1 MSRPIHREE
10 SAAIDRHAIRYIR
23 EAAQHGL
30 YEIRG
35 MGAKRRVPSFDD
47 LVFLTASASR
57 YPLEGYR
64 EKCESKTVLG
74 TRYAKKPIQLDI
86 PITIAG
92 MSFGALSANVKEAIG
107 RAATEMGTSTTTG
120 DGGMT
125 PEERE
130 SSKTLV
136 YQCLPSRYGFNPD
149 DLRKADAIE
158 MVLGQGAKPGGG
170 GMLLGQKVSA
180 RVAQMRTLPEGIDQR
195 SACRHPDW
203 TGPDDLKIKL
213 DELREIT
220 DWQVP
225 IYVKLGATRVRDDVK
240 LAVKAGADVV
250 VIDGMQGGTAAT
262 QQVFIEHAGIP
273 TLAALPL
280 AVQALEEM
288 NVFGE
293 VQLIISG
300 GIRTGADVAKALA
313 LGADAVAIGQGV
325 LVALGCNHDSYH
337 QDGHDVDATEDYAK
351 LGTAPGYCHHCH
363 TGQCPVGITTQDAV
377 LEQRLTPEV
386 GARWLKNYLQVL
398 NMELTTLARACGKSN
413 VHHLEREDLVALTV
427 EAAAMAKVPLAGTDW
442 IPGRPRSPNSIE

>member
-1 MSRPIHREE
+1 MAGHLRSEE
-10 SAAIDRHAIRYIR
+10 SYSFNRHVIDYIHHAA
-23 EAAQHGL
+23 EHGL

-35 MGAKRRVPSFDD
+35 LGAKRALPTFDD

-64 EKCESKTVLG
+64 EKCVSKTVLG
-74 TRYAKKPIQLDI
+74 TRFASRPIELDT

-92 MSFGALSANVKEAIG
+92 MSFGALSANVKEALG
-107 RAATEMGTSTTTG
+107 RAATAIGTSTTTG

-125 PEERE
+125 AEERQ

-158 MVLGQGAKPGGG
+158 LVIGQGAKPGGG
-170 GMLLGQKVSA
+170 GMLLGQKISA
-180 RVAQMRTLPEGIDQR
+180 RVAEMRTLPEGIDQR

-203 TGPDDLKIKL
+203 TGPDDLTIKIS
-213 DELREIT
+213 ELREIT
-220 DWQVP
+220 DWRVP
-225 IYVKLGATRVRDDVK
+225 VYVKMGATRVREDVK

-262 QQVFIEHAGIP
+262 QQTFIEHAGIP

-280 AVQALEEM
+280 AVEALEEM
-288 NVFGE
+288 NVYGQ

-300 GIRTGADVAKALA
+300 GIRSGADVAKALA

-325 LVALGCNHDSYH
+325 LMALGCNSANYVAE
-337 QDGHDVDATEDYAK
+337 GRAVDATADYAK
-351 LGTAPGYCHHCH
+351 LNTAPGYCHHCH
-363 TGQCPVGITTQDAV
+363 TGQCPVGITTQV
-377 LEQRLTPEV
+377 PELEARLEPEW
-386 GARWLKNYLQVL
+386 GARRVKNYLQVL
-398 NMELTTLARACGKSN
+398 TMELTTLARACGKSN
-413 VHHLEREDLVALTV
+413 VHHLEREDLVALTI
-427 EAAAMAKVPLAGTDW
+427 EAAAMAKVPLAGTNW
-442 IPGRPRSPNSIE
+442 IPGNNS

>member
-1 MSRPIHREE
+1 LSRPTHREE
-10 SAAIDRHAIRYIR
+10 SASISRDALRYIR
-23 EAAQHGL
+23 EAADCGL

-47 LVFLTASASR
+47 LVFLSASASR

-64 EKCESKTVLG
+64 EKCVSKTILG
-74 TRYAKKPIQLDI
+74 TRYAKKPIELEI

-92 MSFGALSANVKEAIG
+92 MSFGSLSAHVKEALG
-107 RAATEMGTSTTTG
+107 RAATEVGTSTTTG

-125 PEERE
+125 PEERQ

-158 MVLGQGAKPGGG
+158 MVIGQGAKPGGG
-170 GMLLGQKVSA
+170 GMLLGQKVSP
-180 RVAQMRTLPEGIDQR
+180 RVAAMRTLPEGIDQR

-220 DWQVP
+220 DWQIP

-262 QQVFIEHAGIP
+262 QQVFIEHTGIP

-280 AVQALEEM
+280 AMEALEDM
-288 NVFGE
+288 NVVGK
-293 VQLIISG
+293 VQLIVSG

-313 LGADAVAIGQGV
+313 LGADAVSIGQGV
-325 LVALGCNHDSYH
+325 LVALGCNHDSYFEN
-337 QDGHDVDATEDYAK
+337 DRDVDATNDYAT

-363 TGQCPVGITTQDAV
+363 TGQCPVGITTQDPV
-377 LEQRLTPEV
+377 LERRLLPDV
-386 GARWLKNYLQVL
+386 GASRLKNYLQVL

-413 VHHLEREDLVALTV
+413 VHHLEKEDLVALTV
-427 EAAAMAKVPLAGTDW
+427 EAAAMAKVPLAGTSW
-442 IPGRPRSPNSIE
+442 IPGKT